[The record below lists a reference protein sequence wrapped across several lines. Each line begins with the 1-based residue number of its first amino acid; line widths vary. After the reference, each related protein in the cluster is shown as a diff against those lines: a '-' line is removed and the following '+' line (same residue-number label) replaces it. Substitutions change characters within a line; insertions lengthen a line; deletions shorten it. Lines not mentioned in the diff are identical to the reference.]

1 MTGYYYIPEGA
12 QFMMG
17 IAELVIITTAVYIL
31 AETFIMHMPSLYKT
45 AAVIL
50 GLTNMVVYQG
60 MTDVSVNLLI
70 DKSVVFLTG
79 AARHI
84 PWAAIAVFM
93 AVSAA
98 SCVIFIYRM
107 RQRKK
112 TMLTPASVK
121 EFIDDMQDGICF
133 FDEKGI
139 LLLANRKM
147 NEISSMITGEKLL
160 SAERFMSCI
169 TDGEESG
176 NANVIRVLPTVIT
189 EMQDAS
195 VWDIRR
201 FSLNVGRHY
210 VDGIMACDI
219 TEQYDMNRQL
229 QERLE
234 KLNGVNER
242 LRIYGRQVDQVV
254 REREIL
260 TAKIR
265 VHDDMGKCLLAFR
278 TYMDKPLRQRDRI
291 RLLTMWKYNMA
302 VMRNE
307 AEPQKV
313 ADSWEMLMKAAVTL
327 NVDIVMT
334 GIMPEK
340 SRSRDI
346 LILAVHECLTNTVK
360 HAGGSRLY
368 IDIKKSAGWMTAGF
382 YNDGRPPGGMIDET
396 GGLKNL
402 RHAVED
408 AGGKMSTEGVP
419 QFLLRIEIPDERS
432 VQ

>member
-1 MTGYYYIPEGA
+1 MTGYYYISEGA

-17 IAELVIITTAVYIL
+17 IAELVIITIAVYIL

-107 RQRKK
+107 RKRKK

-133 FDEKGI
+133 CDDNGMPI
-139 LLLANRKM
+139 LVNRKM
-147 NEISSMITGEKLL
+147 HEISSMLTGEKLL
-160 SAERFMSCI
+160 SAERFMNSI
-169 TDGEESG
+169 TDTAIAE
-176 NANVIRVLPTVIT
+176 T
-189 EMQDAS
+189 QDGS

-201 FSLNVGRHY
+201 FSLNVGRHP

-229 QERLE
+229 QERLQ
-234 KLNGVNER
+234 KLSGVNER
-242 LRIYGRQVDQVV
+242 LREYGSRLDQVV

-260 TAKIR
+260 AAKIR
-265 VHDDMGKCLLAFR
+265 VHDDLGRCLLAFR
-278 TYMDKPLRQRDRI
+278 AYLEQPEQQRDRG

-307 AEPQKV
+307 AEPQKA
-313 ADSWEMLMKAAVTL
+313 ADSWEMLMKAAAAL
-327 NVDIVMT
+327 NVDIAMT
-334 GIMPEK
+334 GTMPEK

-346 LILAVHECLTNTVK
+346 LISAVHECLTNTVK

-368 IDIKKSAGWMTAGF
+368 IDIKKSAGWMTAEF
-382 YNDGRPPGGMIDET
+382 SNDGRAPEHEIDET

-402 RHAVED
+402 RHAVEG
-408 AGGKMSTEGVP
+408 AGGRMIAEGVP
-419 QFLLRIEIPDERS
+419 RFLLRIEIPDERS